1 MEDLKKEYF
10 NICAKIIENFEKKQ
24 NITFDG
30 WVGDTVGSIAD
41 FYEGF
46 YFNFDDIIYD
56 LFNDIKPSTIID
68 WYEESFLNQ
77 SININYYSY
86 CNGVTF
92 NDIKKINNY
101 DDI

>member
-10 NICAKIIENFEKKQ
+10 NICVKIMKNFEKKQ
-24 NITFDG
+24 NITFDS
-30 WVGDTVGSIAD
+30 WVGDTVGGIAE

-56 LFNDIKPSTIID
+56 LFNDIKPNTIID
-68 WYEESFLNQ
+68 WFEESFSNQ
-77 SININYYSY
+77 HININYYSY

-92 NDIKKINNY
+92 NDIKKINKY
-101 DDI
+101 DNI